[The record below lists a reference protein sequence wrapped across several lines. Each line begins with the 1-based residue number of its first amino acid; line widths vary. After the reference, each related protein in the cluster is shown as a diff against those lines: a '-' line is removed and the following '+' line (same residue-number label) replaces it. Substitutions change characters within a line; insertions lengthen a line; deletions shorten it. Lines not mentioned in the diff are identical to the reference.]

1 MATLHVRPILAYC
14 QRISH
19 LGGIV
24 RSRTVLGVL
33 VAAVAAAT
41 ACTSPTGHHAETSAT
56 PSTHE
61 RHAAATPGTTS
72 AVPSSL
78 KELRGQ
84 FEQLFGQHALLATR
98 LMRGVVAE
106 SDDFARAATAS
117 LQANTD
123 ALTTEVAVAYG
134 TAQEDQFRR
143 LWQRHNDGLVA
154 YATAVAGGN
163 AVARLEARRNLIASC
178 AAQGSWMEVASK
190 GRIEASDGT
199 GMMRDHVEGLM
210 RQVDAFAARDY
221 DRAYLLE
228 RDAYEQMYASGATLA
243 KGSVSPQVAA
253 GLDAPPEKLRS
264 AFSMLLGEHMELV
277 VGAQRATFV
286 GPQEFEAAGA
296 QVNENTAALGRA
308 MGAIVGPDE
317 GAEFQEAWAEH
328 VEGLMDYSSAIA
340 AKDEPARVRAEKD
353 MHTYAVDLAVYFSQP
368 DPKRLDFVSLTR
380 EITAHDRHLVDQINA
395 YAARDYA
402 QAQRMETHG
411 YRQMASVS
419 NLLVDAI
426 QRKVQ
431 NSMPVGGTK
440 TGGGGTA
447 SRPR

>member
-1 MATLHVRPILAYC
+1 
-14 QRISH
+14 
-19 LGGIV
+19 
-24 RSRTVLGVL
+24 VL
-33 VAAVAAAT
+33 VAAVAAAAT
-41 ACTSPTGHHAETSAT
+41 GCTSPAGYHAETSAT

-61 RHAAATPGTTS
+61 RHAAATPGTTG
-72 AVPSSL
+72 AVSSSP

-84 FEQLFGQHALLATR
+84 FEQLFGQHALLVTR
-98 LMRGVVAE
+98 LMRGVVAK

-143 LWQRHNDGLVA
+143 WWQRHNDGLVA

-190 GRIEASDGT
+190 GRIEASDGA

-210 RQVDAFAARDY
+210 GQVDAFAARDY
-221 DRAYLLE
+221 GRAYLLE
-228 RDAYEQMYASGATLA
+228 RDAYEQLYAAGATLA
-243 KGSVSPQVAA
+243 KGSVSPQLAA

-277 VGAQRATFV
+277 VGAQRATFI
-286 GPQEFEAAGA
+286 GPQEFKAAGA

-340 AKDEPARVRAEKD
+340 AKDEAARVRAEKD
-353 MHTYAVDLAVYFSQP
+353 MHTYAVDLAVYFSQL
-368 DPKRLDFVSLTR
+368 DPKKLDFVSLTR

-411 YRQMASVS
+411 YRQMVSVS
-419 NLLVDAI
+419 NLFVDAI
-426 QRKVQ
+426 QRQVQ
-431 NSMPVGGTK
+431 TSIPVGGTK